1 MFNQAIVRVGV
12 RYGVLCG
19 LACFAL
25 VLVLYFLGAN
35 PFGDFGRVS
44 FIPIPF
50 FIFWAIRY
58 YKKFHEGEI
67 SFGKGLR
74 VGFAV
79 SFYAALCTAM
89 FVFILV
95 YLAGPG
101 LLQQHI
107 AETQAL
113 LEQTREEQ
121 IKLIGKEMYEQ
132 GYKAISSITPGML
145 ATDDFVRRIFAG
157 LLFSLVAAVFFRK

>member
-1 MFNQAIVRVGV
+1 V

-25 VLVLYFLGAN
+25 VLLLYVTGTD
-35 PFGDFGRVS
+35 PFGDWGRIS
-44 FIPIPF
+44 FIPVPF
-50 FIFWAIRY
+50 FIFWGIRY

-74 VGFAV
+74 VGLAV
-79 SFYAALCTAM
+79 SLYTSLCTSMLA
-89 FVFILV
+89 FILV
-95 YLAGPG
+95 YLAGPE

-107 AETQAL
+107 TETLAL

-121 IKLIGKEMYEQ
+121 IKLLGEKTYQMAYQTINLM
-132 GYKAISSITPGML
+132 TPGML
-145 ATDDFVRRIFAG
+145 AADDFMRRIFAG
-157 LLFSLVAAVFFRK
+157 LIFSMVAAVFFRK